1 MPGSDTVD
9 LVVGTRVAEV
19 ELNIM
24 ISAQNLSNTR
34 RLIPRLDRSSQSYL
48 SMNQTLSGG
57 IKKKN

>member
-34 RLIPRLDRSSQSYL
+34 RLIPRLDRSSRSYL